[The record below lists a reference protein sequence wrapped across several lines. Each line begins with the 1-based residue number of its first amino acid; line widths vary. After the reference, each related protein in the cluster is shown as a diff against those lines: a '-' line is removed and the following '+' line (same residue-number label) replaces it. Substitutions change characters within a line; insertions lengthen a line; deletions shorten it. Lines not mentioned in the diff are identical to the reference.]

1 MYNYRHLKKEKAIN
15 NDNETQKSIRRK
27 INVNKISII
36 YLTFLF
42 IQILFSI
49 LIFQLFHGQKK

>member
-1 MYNYRHLKKEKAIN
+1 MYNYRQLKREKAIN